1 MLVTVEGVGGV
12 WTPELARATF
22 AFGGDG
28 ATVPE
33 AFDATGSV
41 TLGGAAFAGTESDGA
56 KMGGMVLALLGVGTG
71 TDGKASCL
79 TPFVSVSGSER
90 ESS

>member
-56 KMGGMVLALLGVGTG
+56 KMGGMCQSQDQRENHPKSLSTLVG
-71 TDGKASCL
+71 
-79 TPFVSVSGSER
+79 R
-90 ESS
+90 